1 MCEREVEE
9 PDRGCPPD
17 GLKKRSGRQRPRCHH
32 GEIQSMTPGVGRER
46 VRTDQSMAAQVEKA
60 RCSDQKGRG
69 EQRSLARERAT
80 LLRPAWSHRSWLQ
93 GEGSANGEA
102 ARGGEPRDGP
112 NVT

>member
-1 MCEREVEE
+1 
-9 PDRGCPPD
+9 
-17 GLKKRSGRQRPRCHH
+17 
-32 GEIQSMTPGVGRER
+32 
-46 VRTDQSMAAQVEKA
+46 MAAQVEKA

-102 ARGGEPRDGP
+102 ARGGPRPALRTNHRRRPCWHSTAAPGAEPVLQLAPRG
-112 NVT
+112 TALRKIRRM